1 MATKPLPRKQRIIN
15 RGYLYSRTD
24 DDIKTPSV
32 TLMDM
37 DSAIKFYFEN
47 VIKPSIDG
55 KQLNVMVLC
64 VIKKDK
70 LLHLLLHIVELL

>member
-32 TLMDM
+32 TSM
-37 DSAIKFYFEN
+37 AIFARC
-47 VIKPSIDG
+47 S
-55 KQLNVMVLC
+55 
-64 VIKKDK
+64 
-70 LLHLLLHIVELL
+70 